1 MSAKN
6 GTAQDRY
13 VYLFNNMVLYCV
25 PKLRLMGQKFSVRE
39 RIDIAGM
46 EVQENAKQNVP
57 HTFTISGKQR
67 SLELQARSAEEKDD
81 WIKVILATIEKH
93 KQNSETFKA
102 FSVSCSRDEEQ
113 MPDSPGVLSSASTC
127 ETDGAQHERK
137 SSKKREKERET
148 CRGCSESFHF
158 TKRKH
163 HCKSCGA
170 AVCGKCSKVSE
181 SRNIRVCKPCSEA
194 LQGAEGTAGGGA
206 ELKRKLEKQL
216 SVAQSSQRIGKVE
229 ELDQDLDGH
238 H

>member
-1 MSAKN
+1 MCVI
-6 GTAQDRY
+6 DR
-13 VYLFNNMVLYCV
+13 
-25 PKLRLMGQKFSVRE
+25 
-39 RIDIAGM
+39 
-46 EVQENAKQNVP
+46 
-57 HTFTISGKQR
+57 T
-67 SLELQARSAEEKDD
+67 AEEKDD

-102 FSVSCSRDEEQ
+102 FSVSCSRDEEHT
-113 MPDSPGVLSSASTC
+113 PDTPGLLSSASTC

-148 CRGCSESFHF
+148 CRGCSETFHF

-170 AVCGKCSKVSE
+170 AVCGKCSKVLE
-181 SRNIRVCKPCSEA
+181 SRSIRVCKPCSEA

-206 ELKRKLEKQL
+206 EPKRKLEKQL
-216 SVAQSSQRIGKVE
+216 SVAQSSQRTGKVE
-229 ELDQDLDGH
+229 ELDQELGGH